1 MGKLLFNVDD
11 VLPRLA
17 QVVNVV
23 NAKNAM
29 PILGDVVFQ
38 VRSDSG
44 LTVTASDSET
54 WLTIKTPHLEADEN
68 MTFCVIATDIFKVLS
83 NLKGKTVEMV
93 LDKDTHTLK
102 CSYGKGRFALPYEDA
117 TDFPRPTMDM
127 SDAKTLDINSANL
140 LRLLQK
146 TDFAVANEKLRP
158 IMNGVHFDFKPIGV
172 VTCATDGQKLAKY
185 TDKTVKLDVPDD
197 SECGFTLPKKP
208 VGLLLGLLNGCD
220 TEVKLTFNEKCVS
233 VSNGD
238 FKLLTRLLE
247 GNYPKYD
254 RVIPQDNNVET
265 IVPKAEM
272 IEALKRVLPMGN
284 ASSELVKLSFTMGTV
299 TISAEDFNFSK
310 SADESIDCDY
320 ASQELAIGFNGG
332 YLLEVLQ
339 NIDGDDVKVC
349 LKEPSRA
356 GLFKPT
362 DDDDTEEYIS
372 LLMPIFV

>member
-1 MGKLLFNVDD
+1 M
-11 VLPRLA
+11 
-17 QVVNVV
+17 
-23 NAKNAM
+23 
-29 PILGDVVFQ
+29 
-38 VRSDSG
+38 
-44 LTVTASDSET
+44 
-54 WLTIKTPHLEADEN
+54 
-68 MTFCVIATDIFKVLS
+68 
-83 NLKGKTVEMV
+83 
-93 LDKDTHTLK
+93 
-102 CSYGKGRFALPYEDA
+102 
-117 TDFPRPTMDM
+117 
-127 SDAKTLDINSANL
+127 
-140 LRLLQK
+140 
-146 TDFAVANEKLRP
+146 
-158 IMNGVHFDFKPIGV
+158 
-172 VTCATDGQKLAKY
+172 
-185 TDKTVKLDVPDD
+185 
-197 SECGFTLPKKP
+197 
-208 VGLLLGLLNGCD
+208 
-220 TEVKLTFNEKCVS
+220 
-233 VSNGD
+233 
-238 FKLLTRLLE
+238 TRLLE

-265 IVPKAEM
+265 IVPKAEI